1 MSPLASLT
9 PSRIFYAKRIG
20 SISNTTM
27 QLRKEAFRTERQWCG
42 STSVCNLD
50 TLFEFLL
57 MSTGHCINQLR
68 QVIMCKADL
77 GVFGQVWVDKI
88 EQPFVDFNTKHMCK
102 NYATIQRKA
111 EEFQIAE
118 GEKLMLRL
126 QDGDIRL
133 PEIP

>member
-1 MSPLASLT
+1 
-9 PSRIFYAKRIG
+9 
-20 SISNTTM
+20 M
-27 QLRKEAFRTERQWCG
+27 QLRKEASRMERQWCG
-42 STSVCNLD
+42 STSVRMLD
-50 TLFEFLL
+50 VVLKILL
-57 MSTGHCINQLR
+57 TSTGHCINQLR

-88 EQPFVDFNTKHMCK
+88 EQPFVDFNTKHKCK
-102 NYATIQRKA
+102 NYDVIQRKA